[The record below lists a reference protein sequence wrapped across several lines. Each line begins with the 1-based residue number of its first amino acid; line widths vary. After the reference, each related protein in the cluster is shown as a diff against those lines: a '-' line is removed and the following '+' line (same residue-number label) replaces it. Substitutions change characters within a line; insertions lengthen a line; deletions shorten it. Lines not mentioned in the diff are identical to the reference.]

1 MKNFILLL
9 MLCILF
15 VCCKKQNAQPLKNN
29 YVDSLLVIANKTNDN
44 KQKLKFA
51 DKIYLDLEEKK
62 LDSVSRKQFIE
73 LTRIY
78 YSVNNPRYIEICK
91 LILSNPDTK
100 FNHNEISFY
109 SFLLGNYFYN
119 STNYV
124 DAFFY
129 YSKAEKSFNE
139 IDNLEYVSFSNAFKA
154 NILLYKKDYLGA
166 EKLIIK
172 ALKIAVQK
180 ENNELIYN
188 CYLTLGNTSLGY
200 NNYNKANEYFKKAI
214 IVNDKLTG
222 NANHFAFSVQTLN
235 YISTVYQRKK
245 EYNNSIK
252 FAQQGLNFDE
262 IRSKEINIYCYLT
275 NNLAYSKFKLGDK
288 NSYLQFLE
296 TLKIGDSLKF
306 APIQIT
312 SKTYLG
318 EYYLTEKDTTKANFY
333 FKDAQSQAHK
343 NDIFEDELKIL
354 QLLAKANPNDKSFYS
369 NRYIALNDS
378 LQTVERATRDKFAR
392 IEFET
397 DEITAEKNT
406 LSVEKNHVEMQRYL
420 IAGISIL
427 SLLIIFLWYRTKLQ
441 KAKTRELLL
450 QQEQQKASEEI
461 YQLMLDQQQK
471 IEEGKNI
478 EKQRISQE
486 LHDGVMGRL
495 SGIRMNLFV
504 LNKKTDPETIAKCLE
519 YIKEIQS
526 IEKEIRTIAHD
537 LNNNLF
543 SDTIHF
549 QSIVQNLF
557 TSIQNHSDIEFN
569 LKVDE
574 KINWEIVPNATKI
587 SVYRIIQ
594 EALQNI
600 DKYAQ
605 ATHVTIQMD
614 LQENT
619 IAIAIKDNGIGFIV
633 NSKKTG
639 IGLTN
644 MQTRMQEIK
653 GDFKIESQLNK
664 GTKINLKIPI

>member
-1 MKNFILLL
+1 MFADRKI
-9 MLCILF
+9 
-15 VCCKKQNAQPLKNN
+15 
-29 YVDSLLVIANKTNDN
+29 DSLLSIAYSTKDSKLKLVTANKILSQIKN
-44 KQKLKFA
+44 
-51 DKIYLDLEEKK
+51 DKIDSVFIKRCSGLAGIYFSLGEKK
-62 LDSVSRKQFIE
+62 KCIE
-73 LTRIY
+73 LSTILIQNPSVPINHYQQAFSNY
-78 YSVNNPRYIEICK
+78 YIA
-91 LILSNPDTK
+91 
-100 FNHNEISFY
+100 FY
-109 SFLLGNYFYN
+109 STYDGDYK
-119 STNYV
+119 T
-124 DAFFY
+124 A
-129 YSKAEKSFNE
+129 YSRFSRAEKSFKILKNNE
-139 IDNLEYVSFSNAFKA
+139 FLANTLNYKADILSF
-154 NILLYKKDYLGA
+154 KKDYSGA
-166 EKLIIK
+166 EVLSIK
-172 ALKIAVQK
+172 ALKIAKDNQYYS
-180 ENNELIYN
+180 LMYS
-188 CYLTLGNTSLGY
+188 CYLTLGNSLLGLK
-200 NNYNKANEYFKKAI
+200 NYDKSIDYYKKAI
-214 IVNDKLTG
+214 MIGERLNLNLDFSSFKLLP
-222 NANHFAFSVQTLN
+222 LN
-235 YISTVYQRKK
+235 YIATVYQKK
-245 EYNNSIK
+245 KDYKNAIK
-252 FAQQGLNFDE
+252 FAQQGLYFDK
-262 IRSKEINIYCYLT
+262 IRNNEPQVYCYLT

-288 NSYLQFLE
+288 NSDKDFLE

-306 APIQIT
+306 APVQIT

-318 EYYLTEKDTTKANFY
+318 EYYFTEKDTTKANFY

-406 LSVEKNHVEMQRYL
+406 LSVEKNDVEMQRYL

-427 SLLIIFLWYRTKLQ
+427 SLLIIFLWYSTKLQ

-557 TSIQNHSDIEFN
+557 TSIQNHSDIEFD

-619 IAIAIKDNGIGFIV
+619 IAIAIKDNGIGFTMD
-633 NSKKTG
+633 SKKTG

-653 GDFKIESQLNK
+653 GNFKIESQLNK
-664 GTKINLKIPI
+664 GTKINLTIPI